1 MAMDARAQAA
11 KEVRMADLKTVVVE
25 LRDTLTTQLG
35 EHVLALYLTGSAARG
50 SFVPGRSDIDLL
62 LVVDPDM
69 QLADARRAFRPL
81 VQRYGELLH
90 HGPMVATPEDLASHL
105 ALFPVLHRNLQSG
118 AVLLAGKP
126 LLKGMP
132 APPPEDPIEDAAY
145 VAARAITYATV
156 LTPHSV
162 SEAEA
167 RRLRQAL
174 DRMTRRVASNEA
186 SSEPARELDPIQA
199 IVALHAKLREW
210 SNDMPQFDW
219 RGTPPS
225 GDLPDLLPDCL
236 AFYQRE
242 KHLITVLER
251 VDYETLTGVDWD
263 EVGAAAEDAYALFGL
278 ATPWQLRLA
287 ASRMWVDSLFF
298 SGFDHMWGA
307 DILEGLVA
315 DEGTLLHQ
323 LASVSSEQ
331 RVEKV
336 PGAYLSIDD
345 DAIGKLIHDTQNVL
359 LNAGLRAE
367 LYARFSGRAYTL
379 SEWTPPGRE
388 VPQPER
394 VAATW
399 ERWRE
404 LTAYYVN
411 LWREVS
417 GTADESS
424 NPTR

>member
-1 MAMDARAQAA
+1 
-11 KEVRMADLKTVVVE
+11 
-25 LRDTLTTQLG
+25 
-35 EHVLALYLTGSAARG
+35 
-50 SFVPGRSDIDLL
+50 
-62 LVVDPDM
+62 
-69 QLADARRAFRPL
+69 
-81 VQRYGELLH
+81 
-90 HGPMVATPEDLASHL
+90 
-105 ALFPVLHRNLQSG
+105 
-118 AVLLAGKP
+118 
-126 LLKGMP
+126 
-132 APPPEDPIEDAAY
+132 
-145 VAARAITYATV
+145 
-156 LTPHSV
+156 
-162 SEAEA
+162 
-167 RRLRQAL
+167 LRQAL
-174 DRMTRRVASNEA
+174 DRMTRRVASDEVGT
-186 SSEPARELDPIQA
+186 EPAHQLDPIEA
-199 IVALHAKLREW
+199 IVALHTKLREW
-210 SNDMPQFDW
+210 SDDMPDFHW

-225 GDLPDLLPDCL
+225 GDLPDLLPGCL

-251 VDYETLTGVDWD
+251 VDRETLAGVDWD

-298 SGFDHMWGA
+298 GGFDHMWGA
-307 DILEGLVA
+307 DILEGMVA

-336 PGAYLSIDD
+336 PSAYLSIAD

-367 LYARFSGRAYTL
+367 LYARFSGREYTL

-388 VPQPER
+388 VAQPER

-417 GTADESS
+417 GTAEASS
-424 NPTR
+424 NPAR

>member
-1 MAMDARAQAA
+1 
-11 KEVRMADLKTVVVE
+11 MADLRSVVVG
-25 LRDTLTTQLG
+25 LRDTLTAQLG
-35 EHVLALYLTGSAARG
+35 EHVLALYLIGSAARG
-50 SFVPGRSDIDLL
+50 SFVSGRSDIDLL
-62 LVVDPDM
+62 LVADPDM
-69 QLADARRAFRPL
+69 PLADARRAFRPL
-81 VQRYGELLH
+81 VQRYGEFIH
-90 HGPMVATPEDLASHL
+90 HGPMVATPEDLTSHL
-105 ALFPVLHRNLQSG
+105 ALFPALHRNLQSG
-118 AVLLAGKP
+118 AVLLSGKP
-126 LLKGMP
+126 LLKGLP
-132 APPPEDPIEDAAY
+132 GPPPADPIGDAAY
-145 VAARAITYATV
+145 VATRAITYATA
-156 LTPHSV
+156 LTPRSV
-162 SEAEA
+162 SEEEA

-174 DRMTRRVASNEA
+174 DRMTRRVVKIEVE
-186 SSEPARELDPIQA
+186 SEPTRELDPIEA
-199 IVALHAKLREW
+199 IVALHARLREW
-210 SNDMPQFDW
+210 ADDMPQFLW

-225 GDLPDLLPDCL
+225 GDLPDLLPGCL

-251 VDYETLTGVDWD
+251 VDRETLAGVDWD

-298 SGFDHMWGA
+298 GGFDHMWGA
-307 DILEGLVA
+307 DILEGMVA

-336 PGAYLSIDD
+336 PSAYLSIAD

-367 LYARFSGRAYTL
+367 LYARFSGREYTL

-388 VPQPER
+388 VAQPER

-417 GTADESS
+417 GTAEASS
-424 NPTR
+424 NPAR

>member
-1 MAMDARAQAA
+1 MS
-11 KEVRMADLKTVVVE
+11 DLKTVVVE
-25 LRDTLTTQLG
+25 LRDTLTAELG
-35 EHVLALYLTGSAARG
+35 AHVLALYLIGSAARG

-62 LVVDPDM
+62 LVVDADM
-69 QLADARRAFRPL
+69 PLADARRAFRPL

-90 HGPMVATPEDLASHL
+90 HGPMVATPDDLASHL
-105 ALFPVLHRNLQSG
+105 ALFPALHRNLQSG

-126 LLKGMP
+126 LLKGLPTPSP
-132 APPPEDPIEDAAY
+132 ADPIEDAAY
-145 VAARAITYATV
+145 VAARTITYATA
-156 LTPHSV
+156 LTPRSV
-162 SEAEA
+162 SEDEA

-174 DRMTRRVASNEA
+174 DRMTRRATGTK
-186 SSEPARELDPIQA
+186 PTRELDPIEA

-210 SNDMPQFDW
+210 ADDMPQFHW

-225 GDLPDLLPDCL
+225 GDLPDLLPGCL

-251 VDYETLTGVDWD
+251 VDHETLSGVDWD

-278 ATPWQLRLA
+278 ATPWLLRLA

-298 SGFDHMWGA
+298 GGFDHMWGA
-307 DILEGLVA
+307 DILEGMVA

-336 PGAYLSIDD
+336 PSAYLSIED

-367 LYARFSGRAYTL
+367 LYARFSGREYTL

-388 VPQPER
+388 VPQPDR

-411 LWREVS
+411 LRREVS
-417 GTADESS
+417 GTVDTSS
-424 NPTR
+424 SPTR